1 MDENTAR
8 GLLQF
13 AEVACHRFRGEAA
26 KAAQEELEKGYADLA
41 SAMEWFAAHHS
52 TDESLQLASS
62 LVPFWMATKRLDD
75 GLLCL
80 DRALALPNGDD
91 NDRGRALFDAGY
103 LAFWMGDYDTSSSL
117 QHDALQLGRLI
128 GNPTVTAL
136 ALVGLAR
143 IALKANVSEARRL
156 CREALAATEGT
167 DDQEGRSSALHVLAV
182 AAQMAGD
189 LQEASDLMR
198 QRIDLGRTTGNL
210 ATIAIES
217 NNLSMVERQLG
228 NLEEAEALA
237 RSALDISS
245 RRGDSLAIAWNLNG
259 LAACAA
265 LLGHPQRGAMLVGA
279 ADAAMESAG
288 GAWPPDELVH
298 HNRTVSILKE
308 GLGLPIFEE
317 HRAAG
322 RAMTNVEAIGFA
334 LSSPHPPTSWPA
346 A

>member
-1 MDENTAR
+1 
-8 GLLQF
+8 
-13 AEVACHRFRGEAA
+13 
-26 KAAQEELEKGYADLA
+26 
-41 SAMEWFAAHHS
+41 
-52 TDESLQLASS
+52 
-62 LVPFWMATKRLDD
+62 
-75 GLLCL
+75 
-80 DRALALPNGDD
+80 LPNGDD
-91 NDRGRALFDAGY
+91 NNRGRALFDAGY
-103 LAFWMGDYDTSSSL
+103 LVFWKGDYDQSSSL
-117 QHDALQLGRLI
+117 LHDALQIGRHI
-128 GNPTVTAL
+128 GNPTLTAL

-143 IALKANVSEARRL
+143 IALRSNVSEARRL

-167 DDQEGRSSALHVLAV
+167 DDRDGRSSALHVLAV

-198 QRIDLGRTTGNL
+198 QRIDLGRATGNL

-237 RSALDISS
+237 RSALDVSS

-265 LLGHPQRGAMLVGA
+265 LLGHSQRGAMLVGA

-298 HNRTVSILKE
+298 YNRTVSILKE
-308 GLGLPIFEE
+308 ALGLTSFEE
-317 HRAAG
+317 NRAAG
-322 RAMTNVEAIGFA
+322 QAMTTAEAIGLA
-334 LSSPHPPTSWPA
+334 LSSPHPPTSSPA

>member
-1 MDENTAR
+1 MDEHDAST
-8 GLLQF
+8 LLRF
-13 AEVACHRFRGEAA
+13 AKETYPRFRGEAA
-26 KAAQEELEKGYADLA
+26 KAAQQELEKRYVDLA
-41 SAMEWFAAHHS
+41 SAMDWFAANLR

-62 LVPFWMATKRLDD
+62 LVPFWIATKRLDD

-80 DRALALPNGDD
+80 DRALGLTNGDD
-91 NDRGRALFDAGY
+91 NNRGRALFDAGY
-103 LAFWMGDYDTSSSL
+103 LAFWKGEYDQSSSL
-117 QHDALQLGRLI
+117 LHNALQIGRRN
-128 GNPTVTAL
+128 GNPTLTAL

-143 IALKANVSEARRL
+143 IALRSNVSEARRL

-167 DDQEGRSSALHVLAV
+167 DDRDGRSSALHVLAV

-198 QRIDLGRTTGNL
+198 QRIEIGRATGNL
-210 ATIAIES
+210 TTIAIES
-217 NNLSMVERQLG
+217 NNLSMVARQLG

-237 RSALDISS
+237 HSALDISS

-265 LLGHPQRGAMLVGA
+265 LLGHSQRGAILVGA

-298 HNRTVSILKE
+298 YNRTVSILKE
-308 GLGLPIFEE
+308 ALGLTGFEE
-317 HRAAG
+317 NRAAG
-322 RAMTNVEAIGFA
+322 QAMTTAEAIGLA
-334 LSSPHPPTSWPA
+334 LSSPDPPTSSPA